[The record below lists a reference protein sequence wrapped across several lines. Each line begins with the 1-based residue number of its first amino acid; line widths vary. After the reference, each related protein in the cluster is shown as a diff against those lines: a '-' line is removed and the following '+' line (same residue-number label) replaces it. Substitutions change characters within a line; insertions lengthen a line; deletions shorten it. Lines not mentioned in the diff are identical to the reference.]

1 MLHTKKLLHLENS
14 AVYIK
19 HTDENIEIIDNCFIH
34 YQLDK
39 NVYDL
44 KKRVAI
50 QKDLK
55 VFEHTK
61 IFDIS
66 SKSLHVYPKNST
78 KSLLFIEN
86 KGKLRVAGTK
96 KMPESIAV
104 TKFSNNGKM
113 MLAGSENGDIWLLDV
128 DLDKIIYTL
137 SPRPD
142 EISSIVFSKDDKFVA
157 IASYDKKI
165 EVYNTLNWSIVCSF
179 SQESV
184 TEDILFSNNNQYIYT
199 VDRDGFIVAF
209 DIFEQKSIY
218 KQSLGQHWL
227 SAIENYNSNYF
238 AIVGTR
244 DNSLLIINLQ
254 NGEIIKNIL
263 LKNKGLNSISFSDE
277 TSCMAF
283 SDGSILMC
291 DMLINKDE
299 ALVALK
305 MQDYK
310 MSKQIIDENILLYL
324 DGTMDELLSNADKEL
339 PKIITLI
346 ELGNTQDAIDNA
358 QPFMLNESFGK
369 KFSEYISNSQ
379 EIAQF
384 VKAVDEKNFLT
395 AYTLADKYEYI
406 KSLKKYQQLENLWFK
421 SFNEAKNLI
430 SKNPNDGA
438 TKIRAKTKL
447 QSFLN
452 VASKRRAIKN
462 LLENSKVFFQADNY
476 VREKKFIQFFKL
488 CEEYPFLEDT
498 QIYNKVISITQ
509 LLLTNISKAV
519 QQKEYK
525 NAISTARRLLS
536 FTPVKDEASRHI
548 KEISAMEKFTQATQN
563 KDLISL
569 FELVEKNQFLEN
581 LLEYKYVMQNFNKI
595 NEDAKTHAISGD
607 IQKTFYTIGKYVS
620 INHVK
625 DHIAFTIK
633 LAYLNSIPTIAN
645 DQTIDWKRT
654 FTNYIELYGKDP
666 ELQKIA
672 IENGVLDIYDSID
685 EEAYY
690 QGYKNKTFKNHIVA
704 VA

>member
-14 AVYIK
+14 AVFIK
-19 HTDENIEIIDNCFIH
+19 QNDEYIEIIDNSFTY

-44 KKRVAI
+44 KKKVAI
-50 QKDLK
+50 QKDIK
-55 VFEHTK
+55 VFEHTN

-66 SKSLHVYPKNST
+66 CKSLHVYPKNST

-86 KGKLRVAGTK
+86 KDKLKVSGTK
-96 KMPESIAV
+96 KMPESIAI
-104 TKFSNNGKM
+104 TKFSNNGQM
-113 MLAGSENGDIWLLDV
+113 MLVGSENGDLWLLDV
-128 DLDKIIYTL
+128 ELDKIIYTL

-227 SAIENYNSNYF
+227 SAIENYNSNQF

-244 DNSLLIINLQ
+244 DNALLIINLQ
-254 NGEIIKNIL
+254 NGAIVKNIL
-263 LKNKGLNSISFSDE
+263 LKNKGLNSISFGDE
-277 TSCMAF
+277 ALSMAF
-283 SDGSILMC
+283 SDGSILIC

-324 DGTMDELLSNADKEL
+324 DGSMDELLSNGDKEL
-339 PKIITLI
+339 SKIITLI
-346 ELGNTQDAIDNA
+346 ELGKTEEAINDAE
-358 QPFMLNESFGK
+358 PFMLNESFDK

-395 AYTLADKYEYI
+395 AYSLADKYEYI

-421 SFNEAKNLI
+421 SFNEAKNII
-430 SKNPNDGA
+430 SKNPNDSA
-438 TKIRAKTKL
+438 TKIKAKSKL
-447 QSFLN
+447 QNFLN
-452 VASKRRAIKN
+452 VASKRKAIKN

-488 CEEYPFLEDT
+488 CEDYPFLEDT

-509 LLLTNISKAV
+509 LLFTNINKAV

-525 NAISTARRLLS
+525 NAIATARRLLS
-536 FTPVKDEASRHI
+536 FAPVKEEASRHI
-548 KEISAMEKFTQATQN
+548 KEINAMEKFTQATQK

-581 LLEYKYVMQNFNKI
+581 LLEYKHVMQNFKKI

-607 IQKTFYTIGKYVS
+607 VQKTFYTIGKYVS

-645 DQTIDWKRT
+645 DEKIDWKRT

-672 IENGVLDIYDSID
+672 FENGVLDIYDSID
-685 EEAYY
+685 EEVYY